1 MLHSKSCEGLH
12 NMSRILVI
20 EDMPDSAEMAAQILR
35 KYGHEVWIAATG
47 EQGLSLAA
55 EHHPDLIVYDYWL
68 PDVDARTFLSRLR
81 SNPSMQK
88 IKVVVCTATPK
99 AVMEQT
105 LGELQFDAYIFKPYR
120 LTNFMQTID
129 SQLTQ

>member
-1 MLHSKSCEGLH
+1 
-12 NMSRILVI
+12 MSRILVI

-35 KYGHEVWIAATG
+35 KYGHEVWIAETG

-55 EHHPDLIVYDYWL
+55 EHQPELIVYDYWL
-68 PDVDARTFLSRLR
+68 PDLDARTFLARLR
-81 SNPSMQK
+81 ANPAMRK
-88 IKVVVCTATPK
+88 IKVIVCTATPR

-105 LGELQFDAYIFKPYR
+105 LGELQFDAFILKPYR
-120 LTNFMQTID
+120 LTSFMETID